1 MTLQGILVGILVGGL
16 VTVVLTLLRP
26 RSHAMRI
33 GSAFIGLGI
42 AYLIMRLM

>member
-1 MTLQGILVGILVGGL
+1 MLVGVVVGGL
-16 VTVVLTLLRP
+16 VTVLLTLLRP
-26 RSHAMRI
+26 RSHFMRI